1 MIKTKEDVNENE
13 KTLEIKKQ
21 LQTYEFYGLPLK
33 KMKPVDSSQAH
44 LKLKKM
50 QKLTNITLKDI
61 LSVYSE
67 NNSVY
72 DQKAYVITLSM
83 VKNKINNKDDV
94 KLSSN
99 QNLKKF
105 IFDSKIF
112 FT

>member
-1 MIKTKEDVNENE
+1 
-13 KTLEIKKQ
+13 
-21 LQTYEFYGLPLK
+21 
-33 KMKPVDSSQAH
+33 MKPVDSSQAH

-61 LSVYSE
+61 LSFYSE

-72 DQKAYVITLSM
+72 DYKAYVITLSM
-83 VKNKINNKDDV
+83 VKNKINNKDDL

>member
-1 MIKTKEDVNENE
+1 
-13 KTLEIKKQ
+13 
-21 LQTYEFYGLPLK
+21 
-33 KMKPVDSSQAH
+33 MKPVDSSQAH

-61 LSVYSE
+61 LSFYSE

-72 DQKAYVITLSM
+72 DKKAYVITLSM